1 MKKIYT
7 FGDGFA
13 TGHLWPEWPQILQA
27 LIPDYSVN
35 NTCSAIGAGAE
46 YLVTGLVDLVPELA
60 NNLVIFQW
68 PMAARFDKL
77 IEDKHWFHVGKTDPV
92 YHFNFHKRPYGTWW
106 ISSASKQP
114 QLREYHE
121 KFVQS
126 GQHKIRLQNYQTL
139 VRNTL
144 ENLNCAY
151 CFTSTDEQQ
160 YYSTL
165 TRFAEIRQQEVQPSP
180 VVHYYFLTE
189 KILPQ
194 INIVY
199 DSARAQRL
207 ENLITTQSWQAFD
220 PHCDDIWRDLVARLD

>member
-92 YHFNFHKRPYGTWW
+92 YHFNFHKRPYGIWW
-106 ISSASKQP
+106 ISSASQQP
-114 QLREYHE
+114 QVREYHE

-126 GQHKIRLQNYQTL
+126 EQHKIRLQNYQTL

-144 ENLNCAY
+144 ENLNCGY
-151 CFTSTDEQQ
+151 CFTSTHEHQ

-165 TRFAEIRQQEVQPSP
+165 NRFAEIRQQEVQPSP
-180 VVHYYFLTE
+180 VVHYYFLIE

-199 DSARAQRL
+199 DSARAAKL
-207 ENLITTQSWQAFD
+207 ETLITAQSWQSYNPD
-220 PHCDDIWRDLVARLD
+220 SEEIWRDLVARLD

>member
-27 LIPDYSVN
+27 LVPDYSVN

-92 YHFNFHKRPYGTWW
+92 YHFNFHKRPYGIWW
-106 ISSASKQP
+106 ISSASQQP
-114 QLREYHE
+114 QVREYHE

-126 GQHKIRLQNYQTL
+126 EQHKIRLQNYQTL

-144 ENLNCAY
+144 ENLNCGY
-151 CFTSTDEQQ
+151 CFTSTHEHQ

-165 TRFAEIRQQEVQPSP
+165 NRFAEIRQQEVQPSP
-180 VVHYYFLTE
+180 VVHYYFLIE

-199 DSARAQRL
+199 NSARAAKL
-207 ENLITTQSWQAFD
+207 ETLITAQSWQSYD
-220 PHCDDIWRDLVARLD
+220 PDSEEIWRDLVARLD

>member
-27 LIPDYSVN
+27 LVPDYSVN

-68 PMAARFDKL
+68 PWAARFDKL

-92 YHFNFHKRPYGTWW
+92 YHFNFHKRPYGIWW
-106 ISSASKQP
+106 ISSASQQP
-114 QLREYHE
+114 QVREYHE

-126 GQHKIRLQNYQTL
+126 EQHKIRLQNYQTL

-144 ENLNCAY
+144 ENLNCGY
-151 CFTSTDEQQ
+151 CFTSTHEHQ

-165 TRFAEIRQQEVQPSP
+165 NRFAEIRQQEVQPSP
-180 VVHYYFLTE
+180 VVHYYFLIE

-199 DSARAQRL
+199 DSARAAKL
-207 ENLITTQSWQAFD
+207 ETLITAQSWQSYD
-220 PHCDDIWRDLVARLD
+220 PDSEEIWRDLVARLD

>member
-13 TGHLWPEWPQILQA
+13 TGHLWPGWPQILQA

-92 YHFNFHKRPYGTWW
+92 YHFNFHKRPYGIWW
-106 ISSASKQP
+106 ISSASQQP
-114 QLREYHE
+114 QVREYHE
-121 KFVQS
+121 NFVQS
-126 GQHKIRLQNYQTL
+126 EQHKIRLQNYQTL

-144 ENLNCAY
+144 ENLNCGY
-151 CFTSTDEQQ
+151 CFTSTHEHQ

-165 TRFAEIRQQEVQPSP
+165 NRFAEIRQQEVQPSP
-180 VVHYYFLTE
+180 VVHYYFLIE

-199 DSARAQRL
+199 DSARAAKL
-207 ENLITTQSWQAFD
+207 ETLITAQSWQSYD
-220 PHCDDIWRDLVARLD
+220 PDSEEIWRDLVARLD

>member
-27 LIPDYSVN
+27 LVPDYSVN

-92 YHFNFHKRPYGTWW
+92 YHFNFHKRPYGIWW
-106 ISSASKQP
+106 ISSASQQP
-114 QLREYHE
+114 QVREYHE
-121 KFVQS
+121 NFVQS
-126 GQHKIRLQNYQTL
+126 EQHKIRLQNYQTL

-144 ENLNCAY
+144 ENLNCGY
-151 CFTSTDEQQ
+151 CFTSTHEHQ

-165 TRFAEIRQQEVQPSP
+165 NRFAEIRQQEVQPSP
-180 VVHYYFLTE
+180 VVHYYFLIE

-199 DSARAQRL
+199 DSARAAKL
-207 ENLITTQSWQAFD
+207 ETLITAQSWQSFN
-220 PHCDDIWRDLVARLD
+220 PYGEEIWRDLVARLD

>member
-92 YHFNFHKRPYGTWW
+92 YHFNFHKRPYGIWW
-106 ISSASKQP
+106 ISSASQQP
-114 QLREYHE
+114 QVREYHE
-121 KFVQS
+121 NFVQS
-126 GQHKIRLQNYQTL
+126 EQHKIRLQNYQTL

-144 ENLNCAY
+144 ENLNCGY
-151 CFTSTDEQQ
+151 CFTSTHEHQ

-165 TRFAEIRQQEVQPSP
+165 NRFAEIRQQEVQPSP
-180 VVHYYFLTE
+180 VVHYYFLIE

-199 DSARAQRL
+199 DSARAAKL
-207 ENLITTQSWQAFD
+207 ETLITAQSWQSYD
-220 PHCDDIWRDLVARLD
+220 PDSEEIWRDLVARLD

>member
-27 LIPDYSVN
+27 LVPEYPVI

-46 YLVTGLVDLVPELA
+46 YLVTGFVDLVPELA

-92 YHFNFHKRPYGTWW
+92 YHFNFHKRPYGIWW
-106 ISSASKQP
+106 ISSASQQP
-114 QLREYHE
+114 QVKEYHE

-126 GQHKIRLQNYQTL
+126 GQHNIRLQNYQTL

-144 ENLNCAY
+144 ENLNCDY
-151 CFTSTDEQQ
+151 CFTSTNEQQ

-165 TRFAEIRQQEVQPSP
+165 SRFAETRQQEVQPSP
-180 VVHYYFLTE
+180 VVHYYFLIE
-189 KILPQ
+189 KILPN
-194 INIVY
+194 INITY
-199 DSARAQRL
+199 DQVRAHRL
-207 ENLITTQSWQAFD
+207 ENLITAQSWQTHD
-220 PHCDDIWRDLVARLD
+220 PYREQIWRDLVARLD

>member
-27 LIPDYSVN
+27 LVPEYPVI

-92 YHFNFHKRPYGTWW
+92 YHFNFHKRPYGIWW
-106 ISSASKQP
+106 ISSASQQP
-114 QLREYHE
+114 QVREYHE
-121 KFVQS
+121 NFVQS

-144 ENLNCAY
+144 ENLNCDY
-151 CFTSTDEQQ
+151 CFTSTHEHQ

-165 TRFAEIRQQEVQPSP
+165 NRFAEIRQQEVQPSP
-180 VVHYYFLTE
+180 VVHYYFLIE

-199 DSARAQRL
+199 DAARAAKL
-207 ENLITTQSWQAFD
+207 ETLITAQSWQSYD
-220 PHCDDIWRDLVARLD
+220 PDSEEIWRDLVARLD

>member
-27 LIPDYSVN
+27 LVPDYSVN

-77 IEDKHWFHVGKTDPV
+77 IEDKHWFHVGKTDTV
-92 YHFNFHKRPYGTWW
+92 YHFNFHKRPYGIWW

-114 QLREYHE
+114 QVREYHE

-144 ENLNCAY
+144 ENLNCGY
-151 CFTSTDEQQ
+151 CFTSTHEQQ

>member
-92 YHFNFHKRPYGTWW
+92 YHFNFHKRPYGIWW
-106 ISSASKQP
+106 ISSASQQP
-114 QLREYHE
+114 QVREYHE

-126 GQHKIRLQNYQTL
+126 EQHKIRLQNYQTL

-144 ENLNCAY
+144 ENLNCGY
-151 CFTSTDEQQ
+151 CFTSTHEHQ

-165 TRFAEIRQQEVQPSP
+165 NRFAEIRQQEVQPSP
-180 VVHYYFLTE
+180 VVHYYFLIE

-194 INIVY
+194 INIIY
-199 DSARAQRL
+199 DSARAAKL
-207 ENLITTQSWQAFD
+207 ETLITAQSWQSYNPD
-220 PHCDDIWRDLVARLD
+220 SEEIWRDLVARLD

>member
-27 LIPDYSVN
+27 LVPDYSVN

-92 YHFNFHKRPYGTWW
+92 YHFNFHKRPYGIWW
-106 ISSASKQP
+106 ISSASQQP
-114 QLREYHE
+114 QVREYHE

-126 GQHKIRLQNYQTL
+126 KQHKIRLQNYQTL

-144 ENLNCAY
+144 ENLNCSY
-151 CFTSTDEQQ
+151 CFTSTHEHQ

-165 TRFAEIRQQEVQPSP
+165 NRFAEIRQQEVQPSP
-180 VVHYYFLTE
+180 VVHYYFLIE

-199 DSARAQRL
+199 DSARAAKL
-207 ENLITTQSWQAFD
+207 ETLITAQSWQSYD
-220 PHCDDIWRDLVARLD
+220 PDSEEIWRDLVARLD

>member
-27 LIPDYSVN
+27 LVPDYSVN

-92 YHFNFHKRPYGTWW
+92 YHFNFHKRPYGIWW
-106 ISSASKQP
+106 ISSASQQP
-114 QLREYHE
+114 QVREYHE

-126 GQHKIRLQNYQTL
+126 EQHKIRLQNYQTL

-144 ENLNCAY
+144 ENLNCGY
-151 CFTSTDEQQ
+151 CFTSTHEHQ

-180 VVHYYFLTE
+180 VVHYYFLIE

>member
-27 LIPDYSVN
+27 LVPDYTVN

-46 YLVTGLVDLVPELA
+46 YLVTGLVDLVPELE
-60 NNLVIFQW
+60 NNMVIFQW

-92 YHFNFHKRPYGTWW
+92 YHFNFHKRSYGTWW
-106 ISSASKQP
+106 ISSASQQP
-114 QLREYHE
+114 QVREYHE
-121 KFVQS
+121 KFVQA
-126 GQHKIRLQNYQTL
+126 GQHKIRLKNYQTL

-165 TRFAEIRQQEVQPSP
+165 NRFAETRQQEVQPSP

-189 KILPQ
+189 KILPN

-199 DSARAQRL
+199 DSARAEKL
-207 ENLITTQSWQAFD
+207 ETLIIAQSWQSYD
-220 PHCDDIWRDLVARLD
+220 PYGKEIWRDLVARLD

>member
-27 LIPDYSVN
+27 LVPDYSVN

-92 YHFNFHKRPYGTWW
+92 YHFNFHKRPYGIWW
-106 ISSASKQP
+106 ISSASQQP
-114 QLREYHE
+114 QVREYHE

-126 GQHKIRLQNYQTL
+126 EQHKIRLQNYQTL

-144 ENLNCAY
+144 ENLNCGY
-151 CFTSTDEQQ
+151 CFTSTHEHQ

-165 TRFAEIRQQEVQPSP
+165 NRFAEIRQQEVQPSP
-180 VVHYYFLTE
+180 VVHFYFLIE

-199 DSARAQRL
+199 DSSRAAKL
-207 ENLITTQSWQAFD
+207 ETLITAQSWQSYD
-220 PHCDDIWRDLVARLD
+220 PDSEEIWRDLVARLD

>member
-1 MKKIYT
+1 M
-7 FGDGFA
+7 
-13 TGHLWPEWPQILQA
+13 WPEWPQILQA
-27 LIPDYSVN
+27 LVPDYTVN

-46 YLVTGLVDLVPELA
+46 YLVTGLVDLVPELE

-144 ENLNCAY
+144 ENLNCGY
-151 CFTSTDEQQ
+151 CFTSTHEQQ

-220 PHCDDIWRDLVARLD
+220 PHCDEIWRDLVARLD

>member
-27 LIPDYSVN
+27 LVPDYSVN

-92 YHFNFHKRPYGTWW
+92 YHFNFHKRPYGIWW
-106 ISSASKQP
+106 ISSASQQP
-114 QLREYHE
+114 QVREYHE

-126 GQHKIRLQNYQTL
+126 EQHKIRLQNYQTL

-144 ENLNCAY
+144 ENLNCGY
-151 CFTSTDEQQ
+151 CFTSTHEHQ

-165 TRFAEIRQQEVQPSP
+165 NRFAEIRQQEVQPSP
-180 VVHYYFLTE
+180 VVHYYFLIE

-194 INIVY
+194 INVVY
-199 DSARAQRL
+199 DSARAAKL
-207 ENLITTQSWQAFD
+207 ETLITAQSWQSYD
-220 PHCDDIWRDLVARLD
+220 PDSEEIWRDLVARLD

>member
-27 LIPDYSVN
+27 LVPEYLVI

-46 YLVTGLVDLVPELA
+46 YLVTGLVDLVPELE
-60 NNLVIFQW
+60 NHMVIFQW
-68 PMAARFDKL
+68 PTANRFDKL

-92 YHFNFHKRPYGTWW
+92 YHFNFHKRPYGIWW
-106 ISSASKQP
+106 ISSASQQP
-114 QLREYHE
+114 QVREYHE

-144 ENLNCAY
+144 ENLNCDY
-151 CFTSTDEQQ
+151 CFTSTDEHQ

-165 TRFAEIRQQEVQPSP
+165 NRFAETRQQEVQPSP
-180 VVHYYFLTE
+180 IVHYYFLIE

-199 DSARAQRL
+199 DSARAAKL
-207 ENLITTQSWQAFD
+207 ETLITAQSWQSYD
-220 PHCDDIWRDLVARLD
+220 PDGEEIWRDLVAQLD

>member
-27 LIPDYSVN
+27 LVPDYSVN

-68 PMAARFDKL
+68 PWAARFDKL

-92 YHFNFHKRPYGTWW
+92 YHFNFHKRPYGIWW
-106 ISSASKQP
+106 ISSASQQP
-114 QLREYHE
+114 QVREYHE

-126 GQHKIRLQNYQTL
+126 EQHKIRLQNYQTL

-144 ENLNCAY
+144 ENLNCGY
-151 CFTSTDEQQ
+151 CFTSTHEHQ

-165 TRFAEIRQQEVQPSP
+165 NRFAETRQQEVQPSP
-180 VVHYYFLTE
+180 VVHYYFLIE

-199 DSARAQRL
+199 DSARAAKL
-207 ENLITTQSWQAFD
+207 ETLITAQSWQSYD
-220 PHCDDIWRDLVARLD
+220 PDSEEIWRDLVARLD

>member
-27 LIPDYSVN
+27 LVPDYSVN

-92 YHFNFHKRPYGTWW
+92 YHFNFHKRPYGIWW
-106 ISSASKQP
+106 ISSASQQP
-114 QLREYHE
+114 QVREYHE

-126 GQHKIRLQNYQTL
+126 EQHKIRLQNYQTL

-144 ENLNCAY
+144 ENLNCGY
-151 CFTSTDEQQ
+151 CFTSTHEHQ

-165 TRFAEIRQQEVQPSP
+165 NRFAEIRQQEVQPSP
-180 VVHYYFLTE
+180 VVHYYFLIE

-199 DSARAQRL
+199 DSARAAKL
-207 ENLITTQSWQAFD
+207 ETLITAQSWQSYD
-220 PHCDDIWRDLVARLD
+220 PDSEEIWRDLVARLD

>member
-27 LIPDYSVN
+27 LIPDY
-35 NTCSAIGAGAE
+35 SAIGAGAE

-77 IEDKHWFHVGKTDPV
+77 IEDKHWLHVGKTDPV
-92 YHFNFHKRPYGTWW
+92 YHFNFHKRPYGIWW
-106 ISSASKQP
+106 ISSASQQP
-114 QLREYHE
+114 QVREYHE
-121 KFVQS
+121 NFVQS
-126 GQHKIRLQNYQTL
+126 EQHKIRLQNYQTL

-144 ENLNCAY
+144 ENLNCGY
-151 CFTSTDEQQ
+151 CFTSTHEHQ

-165 TRFAEIRQQEVQPSP
+165 NRFAEIRQQEVQPSP
-180 VVHYYFLTE
+180 VVHYYFLIE

-199 DSARAQRL
+199 DSARAAKL
-207 ENLITTQSWQAFD
+207 ETLITAQSWQSYD
-220 PHCDDIWRDLVARLD
+220 PDSEEIWRDLVARLD

>member
-27 LIPDYSVN
+27 LVPDYTVN

-92 YHFNFHKRPYGTWW
+92 YHFNFHKRPYGIWW
-106 ISSASKQP
+106 ISSASQQP
-114 QLREYHE
+114 QVKERGLYHVFEDVPGLERQVSVASAPYKLSLTPARLHSPPPTLGQHTAEILDGLGYGAEELARLREAG
-121 KFVQS
+121 V
-126 GQHKIRLQNYQTL
+126 I
-139 VRNTL
+139 
-144 ENLNCAY
+144 
-151 CFTSTDEQQ
+151 
-160 YYSTL
+160 
-165 TRFAEIRQQEVQPSP
+165 
-180 VVHYYFLTE
+180 
-189 KILPQ
+189 
-194 INIVY
+194 
-199 DSARAQRL
+199 
-207 ENLITTQSWQAFD
+207 
-220 PHCDDIWRDLVARLD
+220 